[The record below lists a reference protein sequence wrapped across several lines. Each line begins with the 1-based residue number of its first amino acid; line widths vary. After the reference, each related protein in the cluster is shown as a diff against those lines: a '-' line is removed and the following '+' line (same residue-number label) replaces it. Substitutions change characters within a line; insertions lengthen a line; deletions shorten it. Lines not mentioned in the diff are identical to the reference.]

1 MRQIKAV
8 IRYNFMGFYKK
19 PKVILTFLLGFIL
32 CFLLSS
38 RIMPVIQAYKSP
50 VQMLEPFFV
59 DLWRYNGNSF
69 KLRTSFAFVFRPS
82 CIERYYPVLPV
93 PHHKKCAGFSDSFFM
108 WRPYL
113 GFTRFLCWE
122 LP

>member
-8 IRYNFMGFYKK
+8 IQYNFMGFYKK

-50 VQMLEPFFV
+50 VQMLEPFCGP
-59 DLWRYNGNSF
+59 LEIQRQ
-69 KLRTSFAFVFRPS
+69 
-82 CIERYYPVLPV
+82 
-93 PHHKKCAGFSDSFFM
+93 FF
-108 WRPYL
+108 
-113 GFTRFLCWE
+113 
-122 LP
+122 